1 MIRSIIEGVNTI
13 SSMME
18 SLTAQM
24 MEQQNINRDV
34 NVEATKVKQ
43 RSDEIKNSTE
53 EQKTAVT
60 EIVRS
65 VASVNELT
73 QSYAA
78 GARGCRRARRTWKS
92 SPICSRSR
100 CSPPKSDA
108 RPLPGER
115 GDKRRP

>member
-1 MIRSIIEGVNTI
+1 
-13 SSMME
+13 
-18 SLTAQM
+18 

-78 GARGCRRARRTWKS
+78 GAERLSKS
-92 SPICSRSR
+92 AKNVEIVADML
-100 CSPPKSDA
+100 KKQVLA
-108 RPLPGER
+108 TEE
-115 GDKRRP
+115 